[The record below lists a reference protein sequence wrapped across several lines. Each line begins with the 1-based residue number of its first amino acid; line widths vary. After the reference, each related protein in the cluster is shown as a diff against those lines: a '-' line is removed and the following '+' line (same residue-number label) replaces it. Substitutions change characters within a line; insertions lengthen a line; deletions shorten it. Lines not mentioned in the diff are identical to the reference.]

1 MIFSGSFIKF
11 QSGLRTA
18 SVSALVAGAIFAGT
32 PGSPAEDNLACIGCH
47 TTRGLTAR
55 LSESETLPLTI
66 DMNAFGSSVHGS
78 QSCTAC
84 HQNIREFPHPESS
97 AESYRDFQLESSKRC
112 ETCHEEQARQ
122 GLDSIHTRIL
132 ASGNKN
138 AAVCIDC
145 HGSHAIGK
153 PDSPRHKM
161 STSCGRCHGIIY
173 AQYAGSVHGQSLL
186 ESDNPDVP
194 ACTGCHES
202 HTQEDPTTQ
211 AFRLKSPKICAE
223 CHANKSLMQ
232 KYNITAD
239 VFNTYVADFHGLTVT
254 LFDKQHPDQPMNAAV
269 CIDCHGIH
277 DIQKVTAANS
287 SVIKQNLLAT
297 CRKCH
302 PEASLNFPDSWMGHF
317 LPSRD
322 RYPMVYW
329 VNMFYRFLI
338 PITIGGMLVF
348 VLIDAGGRIVR
359 RLRGEHVDGR
369 GV

>member
-1 MIFSGSFIKF
+1 MIFDDLHGRF
-11 QSGLRTA
+11 GLGLLA
-18 SVSALVAGAIFAGT
+18 AGFSVLLAVAFCSGT
-32 PGSPAEDNLACIGCH
+32 PGVAAEGRDSCIGCH
-47 TTRGLTAR
+47 TTPGLTAR
-55 LSESETLPLTI
+55 FPGSETLPLTI
-66 DMNAFGSSVHGS
+66 DMDAFGSSVHGS

-84 HQNIREFPHPESS
+84 HQNIREFPHPENS
-97 AESYRDFQLESSKRC
+97 AETYRDFQLENSRRC
-112 ETCHEEQARQ
+112 ETCHDEQARQ
-122 GLDSIHTRIL
+122 GLDSIHAHAL

-153 PDSPRHKM
+153 PDSPRHMM
-161 STSCGRCHGIIY
+161 STNCGKCHGIIY
-173 AQYAGSVHGQSLL
+173 AQYAGSVHGESLL
-186 ESDNPDVP
+186 QGDNPDVP
-194 ACTGCHES
+194 ACAGCHES

-223 CHANKSLMQ
+223 CHANKNLMQ
-232 KYNITAD
+232 QYNITAD

-269 CIDCHGIH
+269 CTDCHGIH

-317 LPSRD
+317 LPWRV
-322 RYPMVYW
+322 RYPLVYW

-338 PITIGGMLVF
+338 PITIGGMLLF

-359 RLRGEHVDGR
+359 RLRGEHANGR